1 MKLIADSGSTKTSWV
16 LTKKSNIIQQITTDG
31 INPYYQD
38 ENKICETIKEQLF
51 TKIESIN
58 IDEIYFYGAGCASPE
73 KNKMI
78 ADALGQ
84 FFPTSIIAV
93 NSDLLGAA
101 RSLCGSNAGIAA
113 ILGTGSNSCFFSQDE
128 IVKNVS
134 PLGFILGD
142 EGSGAVLGKKLIGD
156 FLKNQMPKDLS
167 DLFASTY
174 NINAITTLDR
184 VYKKPFPNRYL
195 ASFVPFMSENK
206 SNKYV
211 YNLIYDSFT
220 EFIVRNIKQYDYQKY
235 PIHFTGSIA
244 YNFKEILSEVVS
256 KQNMKLGNITQNP
269 IEGLVRFHK

>member
-16 LTKKSNIIQQITTDG
+16 LTEKSNIIQQITTDG

-38 ENKICETIKEQLF
+38 ENKICETINEQLF

-78 ADALGQ
+78 ADALGR
-84 FFPTSIIAV
+84 FFPTSVIAI

-101 RSLCGSNAGIAA
+101 RSLCGNNAGIAA

-142 EGSGAVLGKKLIGD
+142 EGSGAVLGKKIIGD

-167 DLFASTY
+167 RLFASTY
-174 NINAITTLDR
+174 NIDTMTTLDR

-195 ASFVPFMSENK
+195 ASFVPFMSEHK

-235 PIHFTGSIA
+235 PIHFTGSVA
-244 YNFKEILSEVVS
+244 YNFKEILSEVVR

-269 IEGLVRFHK
+269 IEGLVQFHK